1 MTNVVELTL
10 VALVSLAANFHAGL
24 ENLKAKNYD
33 KAIVA
38 LTSVIAAEPS
48 VKDMKEMSLLYRAEA
63 YAGKGNKAD
72 AMKDAAALLKM
83 SDSEALKTKAVA
95 LYTAQGGVLK
105 DLRPK
110 DGPKASMDKFF
121 ALLQNE
127 DFKGAKQL
135 LSGSLLDMLETF
147 DTGFAAGEGHSFLTE
162 IARNPGD
169 FSYVR
174 ESFNDTN
181 QTATLSVSVDHG
193 QMMCTLGLVQQNGKW
208 TFSSLE
214 NADSPRAQRR
224 AARDPGGNRD
234 RANLM
239 QLGKALKMYS
249 MDYAEAFPAQW
260 EDLKNYAGNPSIY
273 LSTDPT
279 TGKKEKFLYRAGLK
293 QSDDATLMIAA
304 SPFAAEGGRY
314 VLHIDGSVELATEEN
329 FARMATEQKWA
340 IPSLVKK
347 EDVAKDVAAEV
358 AGLIKKLGD
367 KDSKVRAA
375 AKKRLKEI
383 GAPAIPFLK
392 EQEDN
397 ADPEIQSTVRELLK

>member
-1 MTNVVELTL
+1 
-10 VALVSLAANFHAGL
+10 
-24 ENLKAKNYD
+24 
-33 KAIVA
+33 
-38 LTSVIAAEPS
+38 
-48 VKDMKEMSLLYRAEA
+48 
-63 YAGKGNKAD
+63 
-72 AMKDAAALLKM
+72 
-83 SDSEALKTKAVA
+83 
-95 LYTAQGGVLK
+95 
-105 DLRPK
+105 
-110 DGPKASMDKFF
+110 
-121 ALLQNE
+121 
-127 DFKGAKQL
+127 
-135 LSGSLLDMLETF
+135 
-147 DTGFAAGEGHSFLTE
+147 
-162 IARNPGD
+162 
-169 FSYVR
+169 
-174 ESFNDTN
+174 
-181 QTATLSVSVDHG
+181 
-193 QMMCTLGLVQQNGKW
+193 
-208 TFSSLE
+208 
-214 NADSPRAQRR
+214 
-224 AARDPGGNRD
+224 
-234 RANLM
+234 M